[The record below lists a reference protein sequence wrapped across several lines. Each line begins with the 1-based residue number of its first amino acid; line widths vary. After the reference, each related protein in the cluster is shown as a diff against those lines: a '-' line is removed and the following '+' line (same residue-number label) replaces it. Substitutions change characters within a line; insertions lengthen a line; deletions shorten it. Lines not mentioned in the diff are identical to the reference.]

1 MSAARGAVS
10 RAKPLWTCPACRR
23 AFANRN
29 QSHACARLDLGHHFR
44 GRAPQVRA
52 LYLAFVAALR
62 RLGPVRVLPE
72 KTRIAF
78 QTRMSFAQLTPRR
91 HYLTGHLVLAE
102 RRASPKFL
110 RIETISARNHVHHFR
125 LEAENF
131 LDAEFRALLRAAYAV
146 GKQQHVR
153 RSDNARRHP

>member
-1 MSAARGAVS
+1 VSAAS
-10 RAKPLWTCPACRR
+10 RAALPLKPLWSCPACRR
-23 AFANRN
+23 AFAHRN
-29 QSHACARLDLGHHFR
+29 QSHACAPLELGHHFR
-44 GRAPQVRA
+44 ARAPQVRA

-102 RRASPKFL
+102 RRVSPKFL
-110 RIETISARNHVHHFR
+110 RIDTISPRNHVHHFR
-125 LEAENF
+125 LESASF
-131 LDAEFRALLRAAYAV
+131 LDAQFRALLRAAYAV
-146 GKQQHVR
+146 GNQQHIR
-153 RSDNARRHP
+153 GSANTRSPR